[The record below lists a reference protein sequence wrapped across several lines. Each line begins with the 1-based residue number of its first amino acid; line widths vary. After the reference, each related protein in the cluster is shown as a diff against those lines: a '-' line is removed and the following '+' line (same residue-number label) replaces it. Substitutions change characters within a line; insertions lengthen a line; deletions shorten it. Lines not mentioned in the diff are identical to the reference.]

1 MKRKISSKILAL
13 LLSVAISLPAA
24 GAVTLMASAAE
35 NAEPSGQT
43 RVVGGD
49 FANVVVFA
57 RFQDDHISEN
67 YLNEDSDK
75 TTGDNTVMEEIMHF
89 YDGDY
94 GRSFTNYME
103 TVSNGQLHVKNLFPQ
118 YDEITG
124 QTSVITLPSLCCRR

>member
-94 GRSFTNYME
+94 GRSFTIIWR
-103 TVSNGQLHVKNLFPQ
+103 LC
-118 YDEITG
+118 
-124 QTSVITLPSLCCRR
+124 QTDSFM